1 MNNRVDIV
9 IPTYNRSESLNRTLF
24 FLHDCLEGKDNI
36 YINVIDNCSTDNTG
50 KILTR
55 MEEYFDGGSLNFNYH
70 INPRNI
76 GLDGS
81 ILFIARNILSSK
93 GFTWF
98 LSDDD
103 YLLSDGVRLFVE
115 RLSVSDKKMES
126 AYFLN
131 PQCKDIQFDSY
142 LRASFLPTV
151 ALKSDFKPIPGIDN
165 LQGYNYMH
173 LAVINTII
181 KERSEI
187 GVSDFTVGIQMP
199 NISSRFQFFNTLIL
213 GYSKCLMFDIKSMA
227 RKDARKEAITRGEDN
242 AAWALLDYATD
253 GKLVAWTP
261 TFGNVLEIYREF
273 GVRSYRI
280 IAITLLM
287 KIPRLLIKLIFNK
300 KINKYLK
307 GLSDKKGI
315 LKDYG

>member
-1 MNNRVDIV
+1 
-9 IPTYNRSESLNRTLF
+9 
-24 FLHDCLEGKDNI
+24 
-36 YINVIDNCSTDNTG
+36 
-50 KILTR
+50 
-55 MEEYFDGGSLNFNYH
+55 MEFTYH
-70 INPRNI
+70 INVMNI

-81 ILFIARNILSSK
+81 ILYIARNILSER

-103 YLLSDGVRLFVE
+103 HLLTEGVRLFVG
-115 RLSVSDKKMES
+115 RLLISDKKMEIANFS
-126 AYFLN
+126 TPLDKNAQDAHADPLF
-131 PQCKDIQFDSY
+131 
-142 LRASFLPTV
+142 RASFLPTV
-151 ALKSDFKPIPGIDN
+151 ALKGDFKPIAGIDN

-187 GVSDFTVGIQMP
+187 GVSEFTVGIQMP

-213 GYSKCLMFDIKSMA
+213 GYSKCLMFDNKIMA

-242 AAWALLDYATD
+242 AAWALLDYASD
-253 GKLVAWTP
+253 SKLVAWTP
-261 TFGNVLEIYREF
+261 TFGDVLEIYREF

-280 IAITLLM
+280 IAITVLM
-287 KIPRLLIKLIFNK
+287 KIPRLPIKLIFNK

-307 GLSDKKGI
+307 ELCDKKEI